1 MSSVPHWD
9 FPRNAASVA
18 LLVDFG
24 LSRGVDLARLLR
36 GAELDE
42 RTLRDPRTT
51 VRARDELQVAQNLI
65 DALGDA
71 PGIGL
76 DVGVLYRIGT
86 FGIFGYACLTS
97 PTIGD
102 AIAFALRYY
111 DLSYGFCLPSVSL
124 DGDLAVVRFELPGL
138 SGPIARFLLERD
150 LAAIRTVL
158 DDLLGGRMPFLSLE
172 LAVPRGPG
180 RYRRIFGVTP
190 RFDAEA
196 NVATFDA
203 SLLSRALPQANRA
216 TVAMCE
222 AQCREIVTRHRARS
236 GIAHQVRDQ
245 LVRVGGAPRGVADV
259 AAALALSERTLRRRL
274 TEEGTSYRALLEE
287 VQHSLATE
295 MLASGALSVDDVAVR
310 LGYAEASSFIVAFK
324 RWHGMTPAAFAGG
337 VRA

>member
-324 RWHGMTPAAFAGG
+324 RWHGMTPAAFARG